1 MSTGITLHLPASPG
15 GLLPYYIA
23 VDRPRRSVV
32 VGIRGSLSLN
42 DVVTD
47 LLCEPVPFDVPGVD
61 PNVGAG
67 WRRGGSG
74 HGRMGQDGV
83 G

>member
-1 MSTGITLHLPASPG
+1 M
-15 GLLPYYIA
+15 
-23 VDRPRRSVV
+23 DRARRSVV

-67 WRRGGSG
+67 QGRGGAGPG
-74 HGRMGQDGV
+74 HGRHAGV